1 MGRAGNPIPN
11 DAERQRSHRLLY
23 SEALMFALFA
33 SIATWGS
40 ARQAGSMNLSRPRH
54 DRVIAGVCAAL
65 ARRFGWRTRTVR
77 ILTALS
83 ILLPGPQVIIY
94 LVLWVLIPND
104 VG

>member
-1 MGRAGNPIPN
+1 VSASSNSRVGINPLYPQNRGIDAGVNGGFPRLLLGVRAG
-11 DAERQRSHRLLY
+11 
-23 SEALMFALFA
+23 
-33 SIATWGS
+33 
-40 ARQAGSMNLSRPRH
+40 QAGSMNLSRPRH

-94 LVLWVLIPND
+94 LVLWILIPND
-104 VG
+104 VE